1 MRGKKFL
8 KKNIPQAIFAVN
20 VVLNG
25 INITEVKLKDE
36 QKSSLI

>member
-1 MRGKKFL
+1 M
-8 KKNIPQAIFAVN
+8 PHAIFAVN